1 MARNAPTKTIIT
13 ATFTD
18 LISNINDISY
28 DLGAT
33 GRLTTNQDSD
43 VVGAI
48 NELELGIRGTSNN
61 LVATD
66 LADFTANNIVSALHE
81 LDSDMHGAGGGN
93 AKADLTT
100 NAKSI
105 VAAINEIE
113 AVFDASTYEIT
124 AGANQFDVTSG
135 DFNVNATGDITLD
148 ASGDIIL
155 DGDDADVLLKDA
167 GTQYGAL
174 TNTSGNLIVKSGTT
188 TALTFSG
195 ANVTTAGEITVG
207 GTKINRTGALTL
219 DVSGNITLDADGGN
233 VYLKDGGTTYGTLTA
248 SGSNLIVKS
257 GSTTAVTFD
266 GDKAT
271 FSGPIYADSSMGTL
285 DQTVVGAINEL
296 HDSLGDATLT
306 TTETQVKEAINE
318 LDALQG
324 NSAMGTSASTVT
336 GAIAEHDAEL
346 GTITSV
352 AMGTIASTVSG
363 AIAELDS
370 DRDDLITVVSPNTA
384 ITTTATTLTGAI
396 NEIDALQG
404 DSAMGTKASTV
415 TGAIAELHDSI
426 GDAGLT
432 TTATQIKEAVN
443 ELDAELGTIT
453 AGAMGTTA
461 STVSGAISE
470 LEVEIDTLNTKVE
483 PAQTLD
489 TTAETL
495 ADAVNELHTEIGDTI
510 GSANNTTTGNI
521 GQSLNLLDSAIGD
534 LTALDTNINDR
545 ATLVLAI
552 NSLQSDISQLDTDG
566 TATDSKIGSLSSLN
580 ADFTGS
586 ERTSVVNAL
595 NALILSIPEIYDEN
609 GTQLN

>member
-18 LISNINDISY
+18 LISDINDISF

-48 NELELGIRGTSNN
+48 NELELGIRGTSDN

-66 LADFTANNIVSALHE
+66 LADFTADNIVSALHE

-100 NAKSI
+100 DAKNI
-105 VAAINEIE
+105 VAAVNEIE

-124 AGANQFDVTSG
+124 AGANQFDITSG

-155 DGDDADVLLKDA
+155 DGDGADVLLKDA

-174 TNTSGNLIVKSGTT
+174 TNTSGDLIVKSGTT

-195 ANVTTAGEITVG
+195 ANVTTAGSITLG
-207 GTKINRTGALTL
+207 NANIIRTGSVVVDATA
-219 DVSGNITLDADGGN
+219 NITLDADGGN
-233 VYLKDGGTTYGTLTA
+233 VYLKDGGTQYGALAA

-306 TTETQVKEAINE
+306 TTATQVKEAINE
-318 LDALQG
+318 HETDIG
-324 NSAMGTSASTVT
+324 NMTFTGLSATNISA
-336 GAIAEHDAEL
+336 AIRELRTEL
-346 GTITSV
+346 GNH
-352 AMGTIASTVSG
+352 ST
-363 AIAELDS
+363 L
-370 DRDDLITVVSPNTA
+370 
-384 ITTTATTLTGAI
+384 TTTATSNTVAAI

-415 TGAIAELHDSI
+415 TGAISELHDSI

-470 LEVEIDTLNTKVE
+470 LEVEIDTLNTFVE
-483 PAQTLD
+483 PAQALD
-489 TTAETL
+489 TTATTL
-495 ADAVNELHTEIGDTI
+495 ADAVNELHTTI
-510 GSANNTTTGNI
+510 GTDIDSDGVYANLANNNIGNSLIKIDNNIGNI
-521 GQSLNLLDSAIGD
+521 SNLDAG
-534 LTALDTNINDR
+534 INDR
-545 ATLVLAI
+545 SNLVQAI
-552 NSLQSDISQLDTDG
+552 NSLQADIELLDSDA
-566 TATDSKIGSLSSLN
+566 TANDSRIGSLSSLD
-580 ADFTGS
+580 AGFVGS

-595 NALILSIPEIYDEN
+595 NALYASIPEIYDEN

>member
-18 LISNINDISY
+18 LISDINDISF

-66 LADFTANNIVSALHE
+66 LADFTADNIVSALHE

-100 NAKSI
+100 DAKSI

-155 DGDDADVLLKDA
+155 DGDGADVLLKDA

-195 ANVTTAGEITVG
+195 ANVTTAGSITLG
-207 GTKINRTGALTL
+207 NANIIRTGSVVVDATA
-219 DVSGNITLDADGGN
+219 NITLDADGGN
-233 VYLKDGGTTYGTLTA
+233 VYLKDGGTQYGALTA

-306 TTETQVKEAINE
+306 TTAKQVKEAINE
-318 LDALQG
+318 HETDIG
-324 NSAMGTSASTVT
+324 NMTFTGLSATNISA
-336 GAIAEHDAEL
+336 AIRELRTEL
-346 GTITSV
+346 GNH
-352 AMGTIASTVSG
+352 ST
-363 AIAELDS
+363 L
-370 DRDDLITVVSPNTA
+370 
-384 ITTTATTLTGAI
+384 TTTATSNTVAAI

-415 TGAIAELHDSI
+415 TGAISELHDSI

-483 PAQTLD
+483 PAQVLA
-489 TTAETL
+489 TTATTL
-495 ADAVNELHTEIGDTI
+495 SDAINELHTTI
-510 GSANNTTTGNI
+510 GTDIDSDGVYANLANNNIGNSLIKIDNNIGNI
-521 GQSLNLLDSAIGD
+521 SNLDAG
-534 LTALDTNINDR
+534 INDR
-545 ATLVLAI
+545 SNLVQAI
-552 NSLQSDISQLDTDG
+552 NSLQADIELLDSDA
-566 TATDSKIGSLSSLN
+566 TANDSRIGSLSSLD
-580 ADFTGS
+580 AGFVGS

-595 NALILSIPEIYDEN
+595 NALYASIPEIYDEN

>member
-43 VVGAI
+43 VIGAI

-100 NAKSI
+100 SAKSI
-105 VAAINEIE
+105 VGAINEIE

-124 AGANQFDVTSG
+124 AGANQFDITSG
-135 DFNVNATGDITLD
+135 VFNVNATGDITLD

-155 DGDDADVLLKDA
+155 DGDGADVLLKDN

-174 TNTSGNLIVKSGTT
+174 TNTSGDLIVKSGTT

-195 ANVTTAGEITVG
+195 ANVTTAGQITLGNANIV
-207 GTKINRTGALTL
+207 RTGSVTIDATA
-219 DVSGNITLDADGGN
+219 NISLDADGGN
-233 VYLKDGGTTYGTLTA
+233 VYLKDGGTQYGALTA

-271 FSGPIYADSSMGTL
+271 FAGPIYADSSLGTL
-285 DQTVVGAINEL
+285 EQTVVGAINEL

-306 TTETQVKEAINE
+306 TTATQVKEAINE

-324 NSAMGTSASTVT
+324 N
-336 GAIAEHDAEL
+336 
-346 GTITSV
+346 
-352 AMGTIASTVSG
+352 VS
-363 AIAELDS
+363 L
-370 DRDDLITVVSPNTA
+370 
-384 ITTTATTLTGAI
+384 TTTATTITGAI
-396 NEIDALQG
+396 VEHETDIGNMTFTGL
-404 DSAMGTKASTV
+404 SATNISAAVRELRTELGNHST
-415 TGAIAELHDSI
+415 
-426 GDAGLT
+426 LT
-432 TTATQIKEAVN
+432 TTVTSNAIGAIN

-453 AGAMGTTA
+453 AVAMGTTA
-461 STVSGAISE
+461 STVGGAIAE
-470 LEVEIDTLNTKVE
+470 LEAEIDTLNTKVE
-483 PAQTLD
+483 PGQALN
-489 TTAETL
+489 TTATTL
-495 ADAVNELHTEIGDTI
+495 ADAINEHETDIGSMSLNTSASNLTAAINEIHATI
-510 GSANNTTTGNI
+510 GTDIDSDGVYANLASNNIGNSLIKIDNNIGNI
-521 GQSLNLLDSAIGD
+521 SNLDV
-534 LTALDTNINDR
+534 NINDR
-545 ATLVLAI
+545 SNVVQAI
-552 NSLQSDISQLDTDG
+552 NSLQADIELLDSDNSAAD
-566 TATDSKIGSLSSLN
+566 AKIGSLSSLD
-580 ADFTGS
+580 AGFVGS

-595 NALILSIPEIYDEN
+595 NALYASIPEIYDEN

>member
-18 LISNINDISY
+18 LISDINDISF

-66 LADFTANNIVSALHE
+66 LADFTADNIVSALHE

-100 NAKSI
+100 DAKSI

-195 ANVTTAGEITVG
+195 ANVTTAGSITLG
-207 GTKINRTGALTL
+207 NANIIRTGSVVVDATA
-219 DVSGNITLDADGGN
+219 NITLDADGGN
-233 VYLKDGGTTYGTLTA
+233 VYLKDGGTQYGALTA

-306 TTETQVKEAINE
+306 TTATQVKEAINE
-318 LDALQG
+318 HETDIG
-324 NSAMGTSASTVT
+324 NMTFTGLSATNISA
-336 GAIAEHDAEL
+336 AIRELRTEL
-346 GTITSV
+346 GNH
-352 AMGTIASTVSG
+352 ST
-363 AIAELDS
+363 L
-370 DRDDLITVVSPNTA
+370 
-384 ITTTATTLTGAI
+384 TTTATSNTVAAI

-415 TGAIAELHDSI
+415 TGAISELHDSI

-470 LEVEIDTLNTKVE
+470 LEVEIDTLNTFVE
-483 PAQTLD
+483 PAQALN
-489 TTAETL
+489 TTATTL
-495 ADAVNELHTEIGDTI
+495 ADAVNELHTTI
-510 GSANNTTTGNI
+510 GTDIDSDGVYANLANNNIGNSLIKIDNNIGNI
-521 GQSLNLLDSAIGD
+521 SNLDAG
-534 LTALDTNINDR
+534 INDR
-545 ATLVLAI
+545 SNLVQAI
-552 NSLQSDISQLDTDG
+552 NSLQADIELLDSDA
-566 TATDSKIGSLSSLN
+566 TANDSRIGSLSSLD
-580 ADFTGS
+580 AGFVGS

-595 NALILSIPEIYDEN
+595 NALYASIPEIYDEN

>member
-18 LISNINDISY
+18 LISDINDISF

-66 LADFTANNIVSALHE
+66 LADFTADNIVSALHE

-100 NAKSI
+100 DAKSI

-124 AGANQFDVTSG
+124 AGANQFDITSG
-135 DFNVNATGDITLD
+135 NFNVNATGDITLD

-155 DGDDADVLLKDA
+155 DGDGADVLLKDA

-195 ANVTTAGEITVG
+195 ANVTTAGSITLGNANIIRNGSVVVDA
-207 GTKINRTGALTL
+207 TA
-219 DVSGNITLDADGGN
+219 NITLDADGGN
-233 VYLKDGGTTYGTLTA
+233 VYLKDGGTQYGALTA

-306 TTETQVKEAINE
+306 TTATQVKEAINE
-318 LDALQG
+318 HETDIG
-324 NSAMGTSASTVT
+324 NMTFTGLSATNISAAIRELRTELGNHSSLTTTVT
-336 GAIAEHDAEL
+336 SNAI
-346 GTITSV
+346 
-352 AMGTIASTVSG
+352 
-363 AIAELDS
+363 
-370 DRDDLITVVSPNTA
+370 
-384 ITTTATTLTGAI
+384 GAI

-415 TGAIAELHDSI
+415 TGAISELHDSI

-432 TTATQIKEAVN
+432 TTATQIKEAIN

-470 LEVEIDTLNTKVE
+470 LEVEIDTLNTFVE
-483 PAQTLD
+483 PAQALN
-489 TTAETL
+489 TTATTL
-495 ADAVNELHTEIGDTI
+495 ADAVNELHTTVGTDIDSDGVYANLASNNIGNSLIKID
-510 GSANNTTTGNI
+510 NNIGNI
-521 GQSLNLLDSAIGD
+521 SNLDAG
-534 LTALDTNINDR
+534 INDR
-545 ATLVLAI
+545 SNLVQAI
-552 NSLQSDISQLDTDG
+552 NSLQADIDLLDSDSTVI
-566 TATDSKIGSLSSLN
+566 DSRIGSLSSLD
-580 ADFTGS
+580 AGFVGS

-595 NALILSIPEIYDEN
+595 NALYASIPEIYDEN

>member
-18 LISNINDISY
+18 LISDINDISF

-66 LADFTANNIVSALHE
+66 LADFTADNIVSALHE

-100 NAKSI
+100 DAKSI

-155 DGDDADVLLKDA
+155 DGDGADVLLKDA

-195 ANVTTAGEITVG
+195 ANVTTAGSITLG
-207 GTKINRTGALTL
+207 NANIIRTGSVVVDATA
-219 DVSGNITLDADGGN
+219 NITLDADGGN
-233 VYLKDGGTTYGTLTA
+233 VYLKDGGTQYGALTA

-306 TTETQVKEAINE
+306 TTATQVKEAINE
-318 LDALQG
+318 HETDIG
-324 NSAMGTSASTVT
+324 NMTFTGLSATNISA
-336 GAIAEHDAEL
+336 AIRELRTEL
-346 GTITSV
+346 GNH
-352 AMGTIASTVSG
+352 ST
-363 AIAELDS
+363 L
-370 DRDDLITVVSPNTA
+370 
-384 ITTTATTLTGAI
+384 TTTATSNTVAAI

-415 TGAIAELHDSI
+415 TGAISELHDSI

-483 PAQTLD
+483 PAQVLA
-489 TTAETL
+489 TTATTL
-495 ADAVNELHTEIGDTI
+495 SDAINELHTTI
-510 GSANNTTTGNI
+510 GTDIDSDGVYANLANNNIGNSLIKIDNNIGNI
-521 GQSLNLLDSAIGD
+521 SNLDAG
-534 LTALDTNINDR
+534 INDR
-545 ATLVLAI
+545 SNLVQAI
-552 NSLQSDISQLDTDG
+552 NSLQADIELLDSDA
-566 TATDSKIGSLSSLN
+566 TANDSRIGSLSSLD
-580 ADFTGS
+580 AGFVGS

-595 NALILSIPEIYDEN
+595 NALYASIPEIYDEN

>member
-18 LISNINDISY
+18 LISDINDISF

-48 NELELGIRGTSNN
+48 NELKLGISGTSNN

-66 LADFTANNIVSALHE
+66 LADFTADNIVSALHE

-100 NAKSI
+100 DAKNI

-124 AGANQFDVTSG
+124 AGSNQFDVTSG

-195 ANVTTAGEITVG
+195 ANVTTAGSITLG
-207 GTKINRTGALTL
+207 NANIIRTGSVVVDATA
-219 DVSGNITLDADGGN
+219 NITLDADGGN
-233 VYLKDGGTTYGTLTA
+233 VYLKDGGTQYGALTA

-306 TTETQVKEAINE
+306 TTATQVKEAINEHETDIGDMTFTGLSATNISAAIRELRTELGNHSTLTTTATSNTVAAINE

-324 NSAMGTSASTVT
+324 NSA
-336 GAIAEHDAEL
+336 L
-346 GTITSV
+346 GTTATTIT
-352 AMGTIASTVSG
+352 G

-370 DRDDLITVVSPNTA
+370 DRDDLITFAAPNTGL
-384 ITTTATTLTGAI
+384 TTTATTLPGAI
-396 NEIDALQG
+396 NEHETDIG
-404 DSAMGTKASTV
+404 DMTFTGLSATNISAAIRELRTELGNHTSLNTTV
-415 TGAIAELHDSI
+415 T
-426 GDAGLT
+426 T
-432 TTATQIKEAVN
+432 N
-443 ELDAELGTIT
+443 
-453 AGAMGTTA
+453 
-461 STVSGAISE
+461 TVSAI
-470 LEVEIDTLNTKVE
+470 
-483 PAQTLD
+483 
-489 TTAETL
+489 
-495 ADAVNELHTEIGDTI
+495 NELHTTLGDAHVDSN
-510 GSANNTTTGNI
+510 GVNNNLSSNNI
-521 GQSLNLLDSAIGD
+521 GESLVRIDDFLG
-534 LTALDTNINDR
+534 DR
-545 ATLVLAI
+545 ATLNTDNINDTTNIVTSL
-552 NSLQSDISQLDTDG
+552 NSLGSAIALLDSDGVAVNQALGLLEDLD
-566 TATDSKIGSLSSLN
+566 A
-580 ADFTGS
+580 AFVGS
-586 ERTSVVNAL
+586 ERDNFVAAL
-595 NALILSIPEIYDEN
+595 NAMRADVPLIYDEN

>member
-18 LISNINDISY
+18 LISDINDISF

-66 LADFTANNIVSALHE
+66 LADFTADNIVSALHE

-100 NAKSI
+100 DAKSI

-155 DGDDADVLLKDA
+155 DGDGADVLLKDA

-195 ANVTTAGEITVG
+195 ANVTTAGSITLG
-207 GTKINRTGALTL
+207 NANIIRTGSVVVDATA
-219 DVSGNITLDADGGN
+219 NITLDADGGN
-233 VYLKDGGTTYGTLTA
+233 VYLKDGGTQYGALTA

-306 TTETQVKEAINE
+306 TTATQVKEAINE
-318 LDALQG
+318 HETDIG
-324 NSAMGTSASTVT
+324 NMTFTGLSATNISA
-336 GAIAEHDAEL
+336 AIRELRTEL
-346 GTITSV
+346 GNH
-352 AMGTIASTVSG
+352 ST
-363 AIAELDS
+363 L
-370 DRDDLITVVSPNTA
+370 
-384 ITTTATTLTGAI
+384 TTTATSNTVAAI

-432 TTATQIKEAVN
+432 TSATQIKEAIN

-483 PAQTLD
+483 PAQVLA
-489 TTAETL
+489 TTATTL
-495 ADAVNELHTEIGDTI
+495 SDAINELHTTI
-510 GSANNTTTGNI
+510 GTDIDSDGVYANLANNNIGNSLIKIDNNIGNI
-521 GQSLNLLDSAIGD
+521 SNLDAG
-534 LTALDTNINDR
+534 INDR
-545 ATLVLAI
+545 SNLVQAI
-552 NSLQSDISQLDTDG
+552 NSLQADIELLDSDA
-566 TATDSKIGSLSSLN
+566 TANDSRIGSLSSLD
-580 ADFTGS
+580 AGFVGS

-595 NALILSIPEIYDEN
+595 NALYASIPEIYDEN

>member
-18 LISNINDISY
+18 LISDINDISF

-66 LADFTANNIVSALHE
+66 LADFTADNIVSALHE

-100 NAKSI
+100 DAKSI

-195 ANVTTAGEITVG
+195 ANVTTAGSITLG
-207 GTKINRTGALTL
+207 NANIIRTGSVVVDATA
-219 DVSGNITLDADGGN
+219 NITLDADGGN
-233 VYLKDGGTTYGTLTA
+233 VYLKDGGTQYGALTA

-306 TTETQVKEAINE
+306 TTATQVKEAINE
-318 LDALQG
+318 HETDIG
-324 NSAMGTSASTVT
+324 NMTFTGLSATNISA
-336 GAIAEHDAEL
+336 AIRELRTEL
-346 GTITSV
+346 GNH
-352 AMGTIASTVSG
+352 ST
-363 AIAELDS
+363 L
-370 DRDDLITVVSPNTA
+370 
-384 ITTTATTLTGAI
+384 TTTATSNTVAAI

-415 TGAIAELHDSI
+415 TGAISELHDSI

-470 LEVEIDTLNTKVE
+470 LEVEIDTLNTFVE
-483 PAQTLD
+483 PTQALN
-489 TTAETL
+489 TTATTL
-495 ADAVNELHTEIGDTI
+495 ADAVNELHTTI
-510 GSANNTTTGNI
+510 GTDIDSDGVYANLANNNIGNSLIKIDNNIGNI
-521 GQSLNLLDSAIGD
+521 SNLDAG
-534 LTALDTNINDR
+534 INDR
-545 ATLVLAI
+545 SNLVQAI
-552 NSLQSDISQLDTDG
+552 NSLQADIELLDSDA
-566 TATDSKIGSLSSLN
+566 TANDSRIGSLSSLD
-580 ADFTGS
+580 AGFVGS

-595 NALILSIPEIYDEN
+595 NALYASIPEIYDEN

>member
-43 VVGAI
+43 VIGAI

-195 ANVTTAGEITVG
+195 ANVTTAGSITLG
-207 GTKINRTGALTL
+207 NANIIRTGSVVVDATA
-219 DVSGNITLDADGGN
+219 NITLDADGGN
-233 VYLKDGGTTYGTLTA
+233 VYLKDGGTQYGALTA

-306 TTETQVKEAINE
+306 TTATQVKEAINE
-318 LDALQG
+318 HETDIG
-324 NSAMGTSASTVT
+324 NMTFTGLSATNISA
-336 GAIAEHDAEL
+336 AIRELRTEL
-346 GTITSV
+346 GNH
-352 AMGTIASTVSG
+352 ST
-363 AIAELDS
+363 L
-370 DRDDLITVVSPNTA
+370 
-384 ITTTATTLTGAI
+384 TTTATSNTVAAI

-415 TGAIAELHDSI
+415 TGAISELHDSI

-470 LEVEIDTLNTKVE
+470 LEVEIDTLNTFVE
-483 PAQTLD
+483 PAQALN
-489 TTAETL
+489 TTATTL
-495 ADAVNELHTEIGDTI
+495 ADAVNELHTTI
-510 GSANNTTTGNI
+510 GTDIDSDGVYANLANNNIGNSLIKIDNNIGNI
-521 GQSLNLLDSAIGD
+521 SNLDAG
-534 LTALDTNINDR
+534 INDR
-545 ATLVLAI
+545 SNLVQAI
-552 NSLQSDISQLDTDG
+552 NSLQADIELLDSDA
-566 TATDSKIGSLSSLN
+566 TANDSRIGSLSSLD
-580 ADFTGS
+580 AGFVGS

-595 NALILSIPEIYDEN
+595 NALYASIPEIYDEN